1 MASNST
7 QSSNKVQK
15 PTFGQPTD
23 KLLEKLYQ
31 LKHRFQT
38 SYYGNSD
45 GRKYEKAR
53 NFNIRLSNIMFEA
66 NQMAEKLDLVPKR
79 GYLTIHSEIQQ
90 LEKELNELI

>member
-7 QSSNKVQK
+7 ETPNQVKKSK
-15 PTFGQPTD
+15 PTNSTD
-23 KLLEKLYQ
+23 KLVEKLYL
-31 LKHRFQT
+31 LKQKFQS

-53 NFNIRLSNIMFEA
+53 NFNIRLSNILFEA
-66 NQMAEKLDLVPKR
+66 NQMATKLELIPSNSH
-79 GYLTIHSEIQQ
+79 LTINSEIQK